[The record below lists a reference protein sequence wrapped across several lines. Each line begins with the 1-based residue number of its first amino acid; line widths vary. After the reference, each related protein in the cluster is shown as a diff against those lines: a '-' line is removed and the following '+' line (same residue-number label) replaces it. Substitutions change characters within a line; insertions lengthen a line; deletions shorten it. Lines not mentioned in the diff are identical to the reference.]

1 MPHYNSTQQDQENF
15 NRIINAHG
23 SGLSKDN
30 RNGISRRD
38 IEKGNNIALYVGLVI
53 FIAMVAIIIY
63 GILFLA

>member
-1 MPHYNSTQQDQENF
+1 MPHYNSTQRDQENF
-15 NRIINAHG
+15 NRIINASG
-23 SGLSKDN
+23 SGLSTGK
-30 RNGISRRD
+30 RVIRSRHD